1 MVKIESNLDWIN
13 DDDDNNTFLQV
24 TIELTNVD
32 VDDDFEGDWMHYFH
46 LHRCSHLQ
54 QQITRLR
61 LLQFVWTHLSL
72 NYALNPV

>member
-32 VDDDFEGDWMHYFH
+32 VDDDFEGDWMHY
-46 LHRCSHLQ
+46 
-54 QQITRLR
+54 
-61 LLQFVWTHLSL
+61 LS
-72 NYALNPV
+72 